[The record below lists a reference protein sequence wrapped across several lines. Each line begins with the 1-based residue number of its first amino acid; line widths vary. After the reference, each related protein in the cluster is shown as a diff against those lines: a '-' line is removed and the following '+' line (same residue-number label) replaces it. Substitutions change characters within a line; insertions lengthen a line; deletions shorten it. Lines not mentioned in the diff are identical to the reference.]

1 MATKFEK
8 VLDTVHDA
16 AMALVQI
23 TKPRKKLDRDTIMTI
38 FNVTTT
44 IVGAVALL
52 VPQIKAVAIAA
63 NILTMLGR
71 TAGEVSQQMA
81 KNDAET
87 PTTALVTVPDSVEK

>member
-16 AMALVQI
+16 ATALVRV
-23 TKPRKKLDRDTIMTI
+23 TAPRKKLDRDTILMI

-52 VPQIKAVAIAA
+52 IPQVKALAIAA
-63 NILTMLGR
+63 NVLTALSR
-71 TAGEVSQQMA
+71 TADVFAQNAAAPDAVVENSEGTTSLVPTA
-81 KNDAET
+81 K
-87 PTTALVTVPDSVEK
+87 

>member
-16 AMALVQI
+16 ATALVRV
-23 TKPRKKLDRDTIMTI
+23 TAPRKKLDRDTIIMI

-52 VPQIKAVAIAA
+52 VPQVKALAIAA
-63 NILTMLGR
+63 NVLTALSR
-71 TAGEVSQQMA
+71 TAGALTQNTMSE
-81 KNDAET
+81 ET
-87 PTTALVTVPDSVEK
+87 STESPVDPTALVPTTK